1 MDSSTEVGF
10 FRLITLSP
18 GRWADEICCTL
29 KPYNRFRDQ
38 FPPYKALSYV
48 WGRWGRRN
56 IPEILVN
63 GNKVKVTTNL
73 EAALKHLREQEKEI
87 TLWIDALC
95 IDQSNIPERSS
106 QVAQMREI
114 YSIASEVIIFLGS
127 EQNCTKSNPRSSE
140 SQRPLEKFGIGPTD
154 ALLARQNFDI
164 WKTSPLK
171 VPVQAFEVFSL
182 LTIIAGYE
190 SSSSLLKLPKDIPE
204 AHMAAFC
211 EALRCTL
218 LVPWWERI
226 WVVQEAVK
234 SPLDGRMGMENIV
247 LLSQPATSKF
257 STFSRVSPASI
268 NSAETGKSLGGAD
281 ILSLL
286 RNFGHRKA
294 SDDRDRVYALLG
306 LCNQGISIQPD
317 YQLDVTEVYTA
328 PIIQTIKST
337 KSLSVLYGDHSRK
350 GRHDLS
356 SWVPDWSA
364 NLDEDERRRA
374 ELFTLYDACGG
385 VIPLLVESNTSDAS
399 IQEIIKNEMALFLD
413 SLKIERDP
421 KRLLREGL
429 APKLRR
435 LNIQSTSPIM
445 QQIKNICN
453 SLVDYCHKDGCRDLP
468 KYSLIARGYTGRSLI
483 VHAIKIGR
491 VSKITEPLYS
501 HSDMKTAVEVLD
513 SWATGPRAE
522 SVKKACHEGFL
533 KVIMADVRRSPDGLL
548 RRLKDEDTAIMKKWF
563 NQNILRGALDGHQH
577 QAMKSDDDQFF
588 EVMRLTTTKRTY
600 FSLYVSNEIHSILQR
615 WINDQETLLARSR
628 EMLNEKATIYT
639 IINQDYEHRNLLRKL
654 REQCDILKNKSN
666 EVIHTEFYDMVMRI
680 INAFKRFLD
689 DHIEKVNN
697 DAMLDDEE
705 FRNIG
710 RNKIA
715 EHRLFLNQQ
724 RKDIEYTAMCG
735 HGLGPMLMKEDDEIY
750 ILPGSSLPLVL
761 RRVRY
766 KGKFCHQLV
775 GDCFLRGAMDGRTAS
790 PGAPP
795 MLASVFLYQK
805 VID

>member
-226 WVVQEAVK
+226 WVVQEAVVAK
-234 SPLDGRMGMENIV
+234 NITLRYSNASVSWELLVKVAEVSSRWEDGYGEYRTFISASDLKVFN
-247 LLSQPATSKF
+247 L
-257 STFSRVSPASI
+257 FSRVS
-268 NSAETGKSLGGAD
+268 SLNQFRRNWKESGGAD

-374 ELFTLYDACGG
+374 ELFTLYDAC
-385 VIPLLVESNTSDAS
+385 
-399 IQEIIKNEMALFLD
+399 
-413 SLKIERDP
+413 
-421 KRLLREGL
+421 
-429 APKLRR
+429 
-435 LNIQSTSPIM
+435 
-445 QQIKNICN
+445 
-453 SLVDYCHKDGCRDLP
+453 
-468 KYSLIARGYTGRSLI
+468 
-483 VHAIKIGR
+483 
-491 VSKITEPLYS
+491 
-501 HSDMKTAVEVLD
+501 
-513 SWATGPRAE
+513 
-522 SVKKACHEGFL
+522 
-533 KVIMADVRRSPDGLL
+533 
-548 RRLKDEDTAIMKKWF
+548 
-563 NQNILRGALDGHQH
+563 
-577 QAMKSDDDQFF
+577 
-588 EVMRLTTTKRTY
+588 
-600 FSLYVSNEIHSILQR
+600 
-615 WINDQETLLARSR
+615 
-628 EMLNEKATIYT
+628 
-639 IINQDYEHRNLLRKL
+639 
-654 REQCDILKNKSN
+654 
-666 EVIHTEFYDMVMRI
+666 
-680 INAFKRFLD
+680 
-689 DHIEKVNN
+689 
-697 DAMLDDEE
+697 
-705 FRNIG
+705 
-710 RNKIA
+710 
-715 EHRLFLNQQ
+715 
-724 RKDIEYTAMCG
+724 
-735 HGLGPMLMKEDDEIY
+735 
-750 ILPGSSLPLVL
+750 
-761 RRVRY
+761 
-766 KGKFCHQLV
+766 
-775 GDCFLRGAMDGRTAS
+775 
-790 PGAPP
+790 
-795 MLASVFLYQK
+795 
-805 VID
+805 